1 MIRRYILDSG
11 PAFDYLF
18 RRKGIHLR
26 VDQLRLRG
34 FRIGIGLPTLGEIAA
49 GIERSASRDKSWL
62 IAKRYLN
69 AFVLWPFNK
78 PAALE
83 YGIIH
88 GELQRLGRPMQ
99 NIDIMIAAIARS
111 LGSSV
116 VVTNDSDLSAIP
128 NLNVENWS
136 LPPSAP

>member
-1 MIRRYILDSG
+1 
-11 PAFDYLF
+11 
-18 RRKGIHLR
+18 
-26 VDQLRLRG
+26 
-34 FRIGIGLPTLGEIAA
+34 
-49 GIERSASRDKSWL
+49 
-62 IAKRYLN
+62 
-69 AFVLWPFNK
+69 
-78 PAALE
+78 
-83 YGIIH
+83 
-88 GELQRLGRPMQ
+88 MQ